1 MSKLKVAI
9 LEDNTQF
16 LKALEEDL
24 IETNLVE
31 VCVRATNSEEF
42 LEKVNSTNIEALI
55 LDIDLIGDS
64 MNGLGI
70 ATNLQLPV
78 LFVSG
83 KTLEF
88 YQGIEELNM
97 NSSIPVEHITK
108 PITSTKLGKILPK
121 FISAIQA
128 LNKAQ
133 FVYLNFTDSKR
144 NKIDIDT
151 IVCIES
157 ETGSSGRSNNKKIY
171 FTNRKPE
178 TLFNF
183 SFSKMEE
190 LGLERTKFLMPH
202 QSYRF
207 TERGYIRYKDN
218 HEIELQVCNSEG
230 KQEIKTIPV
239 SENYRKDIRHLMK

>member
-9 LEDNTQF
+9 LEDNALF
-16 LKALEEDL
+16 LKDLEEDL
-24 IETNLVE
+24 TETNLVE
-31 VCVRATNSEEF
+31 VCVRANNSSEF

-55 LDIDLIGDS
+55 LDIDLVGDS

-70 ATNLQLPV
+70 ATRLQLPV

-83 KTLEF
+83 KTHEF

-108 PITSTKLGKILPK
+108 PITSSKLGKILPK

-133 FVYLNFTDSKR
+133 YVYLDFADNGR

-178 TLFNF
+178 ILYNF
-183 SFSKMEE
+183 SFTKMED
-190 LGLERTKFLMPH
+190 LGFNGTKFLKTH
-202 QSYRF
+202 KSFRF
-207 TERGYIRYKDN
+207 NEEKYIRYTDN